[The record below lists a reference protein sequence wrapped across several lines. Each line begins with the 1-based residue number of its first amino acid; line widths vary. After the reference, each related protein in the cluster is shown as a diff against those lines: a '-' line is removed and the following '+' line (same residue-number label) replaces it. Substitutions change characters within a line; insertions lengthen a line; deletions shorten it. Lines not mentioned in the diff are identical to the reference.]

1 MKKIIYDV
9 RKDKYLQKI
18 IDERS
23 QYFSDKFYVDTYGRY
38 GTPEWWDNLDKKGL
52 LVAKSVK
59 VDNIKSDGKTTIALL
74 KLKSNDEIF
83 EVVMKGEVGQY
94 SAGDKLLVTMVKES
108 DIFTEKTEGWQLLKV
123 ENNNLCLTEKA
134 KI

>member
-1 MKKIIYDV
+1 M

-38 GTPEWWDNLDKKGL
+38 GAPEWWDNLDKKGL

-59 VDNIKSDGKTTIALL
+59 VDNIKPDGKTTIALL
-74 KLKSNDEIF
+74 KLKSNNEIF

-94 SAGDKLLVTMVKES
+94 SEGDKLLVTYGERFRYFHRK
-108 DIFTEKTEGWQLLKV
+108 
-123 ENNNLCLTEKA
+123 N
-134 KI
+134 